1 MATILSVAIG
11 TVGFLLLLRTVFSF
25 RSLAYSLRG
34 WWRWLDDRCQAH
46 QLYRIPRYAEEEGGQ
61 ENPLFRKALA
71 YLNSLP
77 SLEDSDCATLFSTG
91 RRPNDFLLQLDPGRP
106 LADSFLGS
114 RLSWTLSA
122 AGPSPCLLL
131 RLRRHDRRRVLRPYL
146 HHVEAVADDAD
157 LRRRRE
163 CRLFSVRPGA
173 AAAGWSGP
181 VPLSHPSSLDTVP
194 VEPELRGRV
203 KSDLESFLR
212 GKAYYARLGR
222 VWKRS
227 YLLHG
232 PPGTGKSSFAAAM
245 AKFLNY
251 DVYDLDLSA
260 VAGAAAGADLRSLLL
275 RTTPRSLIL
284 VEDLDRHLPASGSR
298 DGAGASA
305 AAAMLGFMDGVFSCC
320 GDERVMVFTMRGP
333 MEGVDPAFLRP
344 GRLDVHLHFPLCGF
358 PAFKALASS
367 HLGLKDHKLY
377 PQVEEG
383 FQSGARLSPA
393 EVGEIMIANR
403 GSPSRALKT
412 VINAMQQQQHSSSSG
427 SRLTYSGS
435 LRKTVSESASS
446 VKATATSDESF
457 VGGTGLG
464 FGKEATVREFKKL
477 YGLIRMRGSGSRKEG
492 TMSVQMAAAAAA
504 TANAAAAANVANYLD
519 RSSDK
524 DLGYY

>member
-1 MATILSVAIG
+1 MATTLSVAIG
-11 TVGFLLLLRTVFSF
+11 TVGFLLLLRMVFSF
-25 RSLAYSLRG
+25 RSLAYSLRE

-46 QLYRIPRYAEEEGGQ
+46 QLYRIPRYAEGEGGQ

-77 SLEDSDCATLFSTG
+77 SLEDSDCVTVFSTG
-91 RRPNDFLLQLDPGRP
+91 RRPNDFFLQLDPGRP

-114 RLSWTLSA
+114 RLSWTLA
-122 AGPSPCLLL
+122 DAGTSPCLLL

-157 LRRRRE
+157 LRRRE
-163 CRLFSVRPGA
+163 CRLFSVRPGG
-173 AAAGWSGP
+173 AGWSGP
-181 VPLSHPSSLDTVP
+181 VPLSHPSTLDTVA

-203 KSDLESFLR
+203 KSDLESFLK

-260 VAGAAAGADLRSLLL
+260 AGGEADLRSLLL

-284 VEDLDRHLPASGSR
+284 VEDLDRHLSASGSR
-298 DGAGASA
+298 DAGAA

-333 MEGVDPAFLRP
+333 KEGLDPAFLRP
-344 GRLDVHLHFPLCGF
+344 GRLDVHVHFPLCGF

-383 FQSGARLSPA
+383 FQTGARLSPA

-412 VINAMQQQQHSSSSG
+412 VINALQHSSSG
-427 SRLTYSGS
+427 SRLVYSGS

-446 VKATATSDESF
+446 AKAATASEESS
-457 VGGTGLG
+457 VGGIG

-492 TMSVQMAAAAAA
+492 TMSVHMAAAAAA

-519 RSSDK
+519 RSSDR